1 MGVRQTPRTHKQKT
15 CLTSPLFDLGNSS
28 AWMDRRNERRGGSE
42 GENFKRSVSGEW
54 YDEGFIKDR

>member
-1 MGVRQTPRTHKQKT
+1 MNGQKE
-15 CLTSPLFDLGNSS
+15 
-28 AWMDRRNERRGGSE
+28 WKKGGSE